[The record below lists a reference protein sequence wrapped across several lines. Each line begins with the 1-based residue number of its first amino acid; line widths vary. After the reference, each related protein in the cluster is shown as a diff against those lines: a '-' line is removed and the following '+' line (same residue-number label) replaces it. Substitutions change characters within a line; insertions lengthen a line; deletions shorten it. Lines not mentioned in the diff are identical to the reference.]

1 MLKHFETIEGNF
13 FKKQNDYEESQVDT
27 LTTLSVFVCVCA
39 VIIFALLKLFKL
51 CQLLLLS
58 SKFVYLCL

>member
-39 VIIFALLKLFKL
+39 VNIFALLKLFKL